1 MNRTV
6 FIQKN
11 VRHNPLKC
19 GEIVQELNV
28 YKQFNFF
35 ARAFVLALTIA
46 VAPHAAAQTSP
57 TPAGATPA
65 RTGLAAFAKGLGFTV
80 CTTEINLLDQNLLR
94 DSEYSSRAFLA
105 ETKPN
110 SRPFSAVIDSRKP
123 NAKGGVS
130 RALTNIVV
138 TPTEKEGER
147 CTVQYEQTLFHDLN
161 CDLVR
166 QQMAPNAMP
175 IKGTSFGALILDVSR
190 NMTLTIIPVAAAQCI
205 TVLKEVAF

>member
-1 MNRTV
+1 MLRY
-6 FIQKN
+6 F
-11 VRHNPLKC
+11 R
-19 GEIVQELNV
+19 ELDVNS
-28 YKQFNFF
+28 QLAFLI
-35 ARAFVLALTIA
+35 RAFVVALTLTVTPQA
-46 VAPHAAAQTSP
+46 TAQASP
-57 TPAGATPA
+57 NPAATPV
-65 RTGLAAFAKGLGFTV
+65 RTGLAAFANGLGFTA
-80 CTTEINLLDQNLLR
+80 CSTEINLLDQNLLR
-94 DSEYSSRAFLA
+94 DSEYSTRAFLA